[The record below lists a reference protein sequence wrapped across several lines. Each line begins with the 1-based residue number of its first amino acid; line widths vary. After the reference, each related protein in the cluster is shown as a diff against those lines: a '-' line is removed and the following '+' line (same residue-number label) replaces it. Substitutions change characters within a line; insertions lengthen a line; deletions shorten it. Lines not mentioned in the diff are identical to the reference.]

1 MTNNEGPVIID
12 GNFEPV
18 EENKPNTTPQYNDG
32 TMEAAFVK
40 AGFPPLPEQQTTPAV
55 ANQPVAESQAVE
67 NVSTPTPE
75 VTTGKTQYVNQEVEA
90 SATNAAYKKAVEDA
104 EKRQAEKKP
113 VSTPATPKPTPTMT
127 NTPPVST
134 PTNIPVTPKTENTT
148 ISKPTNVEKQP
159 KVKKSEPKKT
169 DTPVEIE
176 GAYKSIPEVDALKTN
191 LGEIK
196 GQLDEKNRKMVE
208 VLIAAL
214 GNADVQKA
222 MQTAIEEK
230 NAADRFKQYTD
241 KKGNLVD
248 IPLPIKEEMDLTF
261 DKRYAVANVFK
272 AEEYAT
278 MENNHYNRKFEERV
292 KELREKGKTEEYIK
306 GYMASAKYE
315 IKDKAQRHV
324 KTRVTSDIRSRVI
337 ERILNDPIK
346 YKDFI
351 DPTNP
356 SKVIKSIQDDDLIG
370 EILGQKVYPGWMK
383 GEADARKNRI
393 EVIPTIPEII
403 EPPKPEKTKNRRWG
417 LIGGVIGFTAAV
429 AGGASVG
436 VPVTIGAT
444 VLSIGAAVAE
454 KYAPKRIEKLT
465 ERLANAKT
473 PEERANLE
481 KRIKAWNFVN
491 KHAHNTVKFF
501 KGMAVGG
508 GIGTFVSNMFMGGK
522 GLVEIVGNRI
532 EAGQS
537 TLGHGIN
544 EGAQS
549 QAGSSSEGISGS
561 EGATNSQG
569 ASGSEGI
576 NNMEPTTDTVDI
588 GGNSIEADA
597 TFGIDTSN
605 GILVKGGRVEL
616 PGSAWDGNLAT
627 KPLGNLSNGA
637 LNSSNYTGG
646 ATNMGAF
653 NLESALQSNGV
664 TETLLRNNLQTPE
677 IHRLLNIFVSNP
689 STDLSTALQSLN
701 SEGAKTILEAISN

>member
-1 MTNNEGPVIID
+1 M
-12 GNFEPV
+12 
-18 EENKPNTTPQYNDG
+18 
-32 TMEAAFVK
+32 
-40 AGFPPLPEQQTTPAV
+40 
-55 ANQPVAESQAVE
+55 
-67 NVSTPTPE
+67 
-75 VTTGKTQYVNQEVEA
+75 
-90 SATNAAYKKAVEDA
+90 
-104 EKRQAEKKP
+104 
-113 VSTPATPKPTPTMT
+113 
-127 NTPPVST
+127 
-134 PTNIPVTPKTENTT
+134 
-148 ISKPTNVEKQP
+148 
-159 KVKKSEPKKT
+159 
-169 DTPVEIE
+169 
-176 GAYKSIPEVDALKTN
+176 
-191 LGEIK
+191 
-196 GQLDEKNRKMVE
+196 
-208 VLIAAL
+208 
-214 GNADVQKA
+214 
-222 MQTAIEEK
+222 
-230 NAADRFKQYTD
+230 
-241 KKGNLVD
+241 
-248 IPLPIKEEMDLTF
+248 
-261 DKRYAVANVFK
+261 
-272 AEEYAT
+272 
-278 MENNHYNRKFEERV
+278 
-292 KELREKGKTEEYIK
+292 
-306 GYMASAKYE
+306 
-315 IKDKAQRHV
+315 
-324 KTRVTSDIRSRVI
+324 
-337 ERILNDPIK
+337 
-346 YKDFI
+346 
-351 DPTNP
+351 
-356 SKVIKSIQDDDLIG
+356 
-370 EILGQKVYPGWMK
+370 GQKVYPKWQQGELDAMK
-383 GEADARKNRI
+383 KTEIKEPD
-393 EVIPTIPEII
+393 PT
-403 EPPKPEKTKNRRWG
+403 PKKPKKWG

-436 VPVTIGAT
+436 GPVLIGASLLA
-444 VLSIGAAVAE
+444 VGARILE
-454 KYAPKRIEKLT
+454 NKAPKKIDMWEKRLADAKTSEEKIKIEKKL
-465 ERLANAKT
+465 RN
-473 PEERANLE
+473 
-481 KRIKAWNFVN
+481 WNFIN
-491 KHAHNTVKFF
+491 KHAHNTLKFF
-501 KGMAVGG
+501 TGMATGA

-664 TETLLRNNLQTPE
+664 TESLLRNNLQTPE

>member
-55 ANQPVAESQAVE
+55 ANQPVAESQPVQ

-292 KELREKGKTEEYIK
+292 KELRERGETEEYIK

-522 GLVEIVGNRI
+522 GLVEIVSNNLESGQGVFGTGHNVENTPLNGQQG
-532 EAGQS
+532 EAGPETGFEPNTNPDS
-537 TLGHGIN
+537 SIDSGNTS
-544 EGAQS
+544 GADT
-549 QAGSSSEGISGS
+549 GSV
-561 EGATNSQG
+561 NS
-569 ASGSEGI
+569 
-576 NNMEPTTDTVDI
+576 NP
-588 GGNSIEADA
+588 IETDA

-637 LNSSNYTGG
+637 LNSSNFTGG